1 MSPEDRRRAIVAATV
16 PLIVEHG
23 DRVTTRL
30 IAEAAG
36 VAEGTIFRVFPDKDA
51 LLLAAAEE
59 TLNPTD
65 GREAL
70 LASVAGIEDLHELV
84 RRVAEHMFVRSE
96 RVGIVLMALRRVWAR
111 GHQDSAHHAEQH
123 TGHHGTGSGHAPAD
137 PGPPAFV
144 VEAHRALLERLTA
157 VLEPFADQLT
167 VSPERAAL
175 LLRTLVLGSRHP
187 GMQAEDRLSA
197 DEVATVLLDGVGRRE
212 RR

>member
-1 MSPEDRRRAIVAATV
+1 MSPEARRRAIVAATV

-59 TLNPTD
+59 TLNPAD

-84 RRVAEHMFVRSE
+84 RRVAEHMFARSE

-111 GHQDSAHHAEQH
+111 QDPAHHA
-123 TGHHGTGSGHAPAD
+123 THHGAGPGHAPGD

-144 VEAHRALLERLTA
+144 VQAHRALLERLTA

-197 DEVATVLLDGVGRRE
+197 DEVATVLLDGVGRRGS
-212 RR
+212 R